1 MDFKNLIIPIIEGV
15 LFLSGFIG
23 LFIKVNTR
31 FVEMEKD
38 VASLKNSDIKQDA
51 RYEELLRQ
59 VNQINM
65 NLVELTTTIK
75 LINNRS

>member
-38 VASLKNSDIKQDA
+38 VASLKNNDIKQDA

-75 LINNRS
+75 LINSRS